1 MPQSCFSYSSDMPP
15 GAGIP
20 RSRGEMRLCFS
31 YSDGILPVDLRRMP
45 EGSGCFSYQG
55 AVLRP
60 GRGIQRM
67 QELHPCFCYYE

>member
-20 RSRGEMRLCFS
+20 RSGGEMGPCFS

-45 EGSGCFSYQG
+45 EGSGCFNYQADG
-55 AVLRP
+55 RLGDLR
-60 GRGIQRM
+60 RM
-67 QELHPCFCYYE
+67 PEPSGCFGYYE